1 MNVCHMNVCHML
13 FLVVKASVQDEHLI
27 RQFSVAK
34 PMPQAYHVGMIL
46 YPPQSD
52 WGWFTNGPQAPVRIT
67 ELSRDR
73 IAKTGYAKAY
83 SSAFATK
90 RVANW
95 LWPLRLCTTT
105 VTCIKLERS
114 MNKRAWLDERGGV
127 HGLEIALRLINQ
139 ICCINPDA

>member
-90 RVANW
+90 KGSQLAVAIET
-95 LWPLRLCTTT
+95 LYHDCDLHQ
-105 VTCIKLERS
+105 VGKVDEQTCLV
-114 MNKRAWLDERGGV
+114 G
-127 HGLEIALRLINQ
+127 
-139 ICCINPDA
+139 